1 MRKFDSIGL
10 ALCDLQGEVF
20 ELSAQLENVST
31 EIFVRRFVYSSVAKM
46 FDDTS
51 ILYTDR
57 TSADI
62 VAMVE
67 EEYQNAE
74 CGTVKYDKEELYW
87 IGYFYRYFAYTYEKT
102 TKNIYKI
109 IKSKE
114 LRVLYPGYHSLS
126 VAQAIEQVLEAKKI
140 DLSEE
145 NELQRQLEICKRI
158 RKEYEERRK
167 RKEEMPK

>member
-87 IGYFYRYFAYTYEKT
+87 IGYFYRYFAYTYDLGAGMLG
-102 TKNIYKI
+102 N
-109 IKSKE
+109 
-114 LRVLYPGYHSLS
+114 SLP
-126 VAQAIEQVLEAKKI
+126 
-140 DLSEE
+140 
-145 NELQRQLEICKRI
+145 R
-158 RKEYEERRK
+158 
-167 RKEEMPK
+167 